1 MKCIDIALELIKQAE
16 GFSAKPYY
24 CPAGKLTQ
32 GYGRNLEALPLDEYE
47 KTWLEDDGSVSRDVA
62 TDWVMEEIYHCYN
75 QLSKLS
81 FFVKTDDV
89 RQAVLIDMC
98 YNLGMSGLLKF
109 KGMIKALETMD
120 YGVAAAE
127 MVDSKWYKQVGNR
140 GIRNVTIMRTGV
152 LK

>member
-1 MKCIDIALELIKQAE
+1 MDIALELIKEAE
-16 GFSAKPYY
+16 GFVAKPYY

-32 GYGRNLEALPLDEYE
+32 GYGRNLEAIPLDEYE
-47 KTWLEDDGSVSRDVA
+47 KTFLNPDGSVSRDVA
-62 TDWVMEEIYHCYN
+62 TDWAMEEIEHCYN

-81 FFVKTDDV
+81 FFTKADDV

-98 YNLGMSGLLKF
+98 YNLGMNGLLKF
-109 KGMIKALETMD
+109 KGMLKALENMD